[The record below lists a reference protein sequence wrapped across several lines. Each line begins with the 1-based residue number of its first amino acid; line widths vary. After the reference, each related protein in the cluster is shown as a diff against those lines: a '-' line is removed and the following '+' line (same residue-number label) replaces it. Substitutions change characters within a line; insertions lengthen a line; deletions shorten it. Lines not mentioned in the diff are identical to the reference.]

1 MERANGLATIDVSLV
16 VMKTNDTSYA
26 LDTASKIAVEIQT
39 ETQESVKLVI
49 KGKLKGQKGKIVTI
63 TGNKITLTDN
73 VFSPE
78 IVQILQG
85 GVIEM
90 GTGEKAGKI
99 VKYTPPVAGSD
110 EKGEVIELEVYSA
123 IYDSASLLVGYEKT
137 SYPNCQGEPM
147 VMNSEDNVFRVS
159 TYIINSAPKT
169 GQAPYIIEYVDELP
183 ADIYESI

>member
-1 MERANGLATIDVSLV
+1 MERVNELATIDVSLV
-16 VMKTNDTSYA
+16 VMKTSDSLYA

-39 ETQESVKLVI
+39 ETKEPVKLVI
-49 KGKLKGQKGKIVTI
+49 KGRLKAQKGKSVTI

-90 GTGEKAGKI
+90 GTGDKAGKI

-110 EKGEVIELEVYSA
+110 EKGEVFDLDVYSA
-123 IYDSASLLVGYEKT
+123 IYDSAALLVGYEKT

-147 VMNSEDNVFRVS
+147 VISSEDNVFRVS
-159 TYIINSAPKT
+159 TYTINSAPKT
-169 GQAPYIIEYVDELP
+169 GEAPYVIEYVDELP
-183 ADIYESI
+183 VVA